1 MPLDDIRCT
10 ECDSIFEK
18 RLSVASLHTDI
29 DCPYCAQT
37 IKAVPEITS
46 SRVAMSS
53 VEKWKPSSL
62 VEQLA
67 GNGITG
73 PGTKKNAMRSSVLHN
88 CKGVQCSVCEP

>member
-1 MPLDDIRCT
+1 MPLYDIRCT
-10 ECDSIFEK
+10 ECDGIFEK
-18 RLSVASLHTDI
+18 RLSVSSLHTDI

-53 VEKWKPSSL
+53 VERWKPSSL

>member
-1 MPLDDIRCT
+1 MPLYDIRCT

-18 RLSVASLHTDI
+18 RLSVSSLHTDI

-53 VEKWKPSSL
+53 VERWKPSSL